1 MDCKINS
8 FNDLPL
14 FLTYTENK
22 KEYNYYRIIFQVE
35 EGEFVAEYAL
45 FHDSLADDDD
55 DNVDIYD
62 YLFKVKGDTFEKAA
76 CRLAAAF
83 SKEPVK
89 NRVSGNEWLL
99 IPTKYDKIKGFDMDE
114 HIRPI
119 SIEEE

>member
-1 MDCKINS
+1 MDKQINS

-14 FLTYTENK
+14 FLTYTENE

-55 DNVDIYD
+55 NVDIYD
-62 YLFKVKGDTFEKAA
+62 YLFKVTGDTFENAA

-83 SKEPVK
+83 GKDPVK
-89 NRVSGNEWLL
+89 SRVSENEWHL
-99 IPTKYDKIKGFDMDE
+99 IPTKYDKVKGFDMDE

-119 SIEEE
+119 PITEE

>member
-1 MDCKINS
+1 MDKQINS

-14 FLTYTENK
+14 FLTYIEK
-22 KEYNYYRIIFQVE
+22 DKEYNYYRIIFQVE

-62 YLFKVKGDTFEKAA
+62 YLFRVKGNTYENAA
-76 CRLAAAF
+76 GRLAIAF

-89 NRVSGNEWLL
+89 SRVSKNEWLL
-99 IPTKYDKIKGFDMDE
+99 IPTKYGKVKGFDMDE

-119 SIEEE
+119 SVEED

>member
-1 MDCKINS
+1 MDKQINS

-14 FLTYTENK
+14 FLTYTENE

-55 DNVDIYD
+55 NVDIYD
-62 YLFKVKGDTFEKAA
+62 YLFKVTGDTFEKAA

-83 SKEPVK
+83 GKEPVK
-89 NRVSGNEWLL
+89 SRVLENEWHL
-99 IPTKYDKIKGFDMDE
+99 ISTKYDKVKGFDMDE

-119 SIEEE
+119 SITEE

>member
-1 MDCKINS
+1 MDKQINS

-14 FLTYTENK
+14 FLTYAEK
-22 KEYNYYRIIFQVE
+22 DKEYNYYRIIFQVE

-62 YLFKVKGDTFEKAA
+62 YLFKVKGDTFENAA

-83 SKEPVK
+83 GKEPVK
-89 NRVSGNEWLL
+89 SRVSENEWLL
-99 IPTKYDKIKGFDMDE
+99 IPTKHGKVKGFDMDE

-119 SIEEE
+119 SVEED